1 MKFILRD
8 DDINYHYSAE
18 QLAKWYEGII
28 DVCPI
33 SICIPAFVKGDFFRW
48 VKVFESHTP
57 YDENEWLENGVP
69 YKLGDNKELVDYIRS
84 LVNTNKAS
92 ISMHGI
98 HHRNEEMD
106 MPPVANNFI
115 RGAEFYT
122 NNDYSENVKEA
133 KVYLEDL
140 FNVKIVSFSPPQNMI
155 NCNGLE
161 AIRNNGLSLC
171 ADWIRSPRLPKTML
185 SFYGVEGTIKILY
198 YRFILGHQYPYIIH
212 HKGIDLIGHCRL
224 QPGNSYDEI
233 INSFNYCY
241 QKKGVFVLSTHSYG
255 FDTKMADGS
264 GTMKETLTKVLNIV
278 RRYPNIEYTTLNEV
292 FSK

>member
-18 QLAKWYEGII
+18 QLAKWYDGVI
-28 DVCPI
+28 DKCPV

-69 YKLGDNKELVDYIRS
+69 YKLGNNKELVEYIRS

-106 MPPVANNFI
+106 IPPVANNFI

-122 NNDYSENVKEA
+122 NNDYTENVKEA
-133 KVYLEDL
+133 KEYLEDL
-140 FNVKIVSFSPPQNMI
+140 FNVEIFSFSPPQNMI
-155 NCNGLE
+155 NCHGLE

-171 ADWIRSPRLPKTML
+171 ADWIRSPRLLKTML
-185 SFYGVEGTIKILY
+185 SFYGIGGTIKILY
-198 YRFILGHQYPYIIH
+198 YRFVLGHFYPYIIKH
-212 HKGIDLIGHCRL
+212 NNIGYVGHCRL
-224 QPGNSYDEI
+224 QPGNTYQEI
-233 INSFNYCY
+233 IDSFKYSY
-241 QKKGVFVLSTHSYG
+241 KKDGIFVLSTHSYG
-255 FDTKMADGS
+255 FGFQMLDNTGTVKDT
-264 GTMKETLTKVLNIV
+264 LLRVLDYV
-278 RRYPNIEYTTLNEV
+278 REFPEIEYTTLNDI
-292 FSK
+292 FRK